1 MSRDRGKAWV
11 TQMVRKRKQGEES
24 AFSELTPAQQR
35 AWLAFIRLRL
45 RLTYEMNRQLQA
57 EANLSLADY
66 DVLNALRYEPEG
78 RTQITALAIRIGW
91 ERSRLS
97 HHLRRLEGR
106 ELVELRTA
114 PTDRRATEI
123 TLTDQGWAEITQAST
138 GHVELIQRLFFD
150 GLPNELIEPMTV
162 ALESIYDN
170 VIERGTL
177 PRPAHE
183 S

>member
-1 MSRDRGKAWV
+1 MAH
-11 TQMVRKRKQGEES
+11 KRKQKDES
-24 AFSELTPAQQR
+24 AFSKLTPAQQR

-106 ELVELRTA
+106 ELVELRTSPA
-114 PTDRRATEI
+114 DRRATEI
-123 TLTDQGWAEITQAST
+123 TLTDQGLAEITQAST

-150 GLPNELIEPMTV
+150 GLPNELLEPMTV

-170 VIERGTL
+170 VIVRGTL

>member
-1 MSRDRGKAWV
+1 MA
-11 TQMVRKRKQGEES
+11 RKRKQGEES
-24 AFSELTPAQQR
+24 AFTKLTPGQQR

-57 EANLSLADY
+57 EANLSLADF

-123 TLTDQGWAEITQAST
+123 TLTDEGWVEITQAPT
-138 GHVELIQRLFFD
+138 APVEPIQRLFFD
-150 GLPNELIEPMTV
+150 SPPN
-162 ALESIYDN
+162 YH
-170 VIERGTL
+170 TL
-177 PRPAHE
+177 PITWGSRDL
-183 S
+183 

>member
-1 MSRDRGKAWV
+1 MA
-11 TQMVRKRKQGEES
+11 RKRKQGEES
-24 AFSELTPAQQR
+24 AFSKLTPAQQR

-114 PTDRRATEI
+114 PTDGRATEI

-150 GLPNELIEPMTV
+150 ALPDELVEPMTV

-183 S
+183 SS

>member
-1 MSRDRGKAWV
+1 MA
-11 TQMVRKRKQGEES
+11 RKRKQGEES
-24 AFSELTPAQQR
+24 AFSKLTPAQQR

-57 EANLSLADY
+57 EAKLSLSDY

-97 HHLRRLEGR
+97 HHLRRLERRG
-106 ELVELRTA
+106 LVELRAA

-150 GLPNELIEPMTV
+150 GLPNELVEPMTV

>member
-1 MSRDRGKAWV
+1 MA
-11 TQMVRKRKQGEES
+11 RKRKQEEES
-24 AFSELTPAQQR
+24 AFSKLTPAQQR

-114 PTDRRATEI
+114 TTDRRATEI

-150 GLPNELIEPMTV
+150 GLPDELVEPMTV

-170 VIERGTL
+170 VIEHGTL

>member
-1 MSRDRGKAWV
+1 MA
-11 TQMVRKRKQGEES
+11 RKRKQEEES
-24 AFSELTPAQQR
+24 AFSKLTPAQQR

-106 ELVELRTA
+106 KLVELRAA

-123 TLTDQGWAEITQAST
+123 TLTGQGWAEITQAST

-150 GLPNELIEPMTV
+150 GLPDELVEPMTV

>member
-1 MSRDRGKAWV
+1 MP
-11 TQMVRKRKQGEES
+11 RKRKQGEES
-24 AFSELTPAQQR
+24 AFSKLTPAQQR
-35 AWLAFIRLRL
+35 AWLAFIRLRM

-114 PTDRRATEI
+114 PTDRRETRLKLPSPALAQVT
-123 TLTDQGWAEITQAST
+123 ST
-138 GHVELIQRLFFD
+138 
-150 GLPNELIEPMTV
+150 
-162 ALESIYDN
+162 
-170 VIERGTL
+170 
-177 PRPAHE
+177 
-183 S
+183 

>member
-1 MSRDRGKAWV
+1 MA
-11 TQMVRKRKQGEES
+11 RKRKQGKES
-24 AFSELTPAQQR
+24 AFSKLTPAQQR

-57 EANLSLADY
+57 ETNLSLADY
-66 DVLNALRYEPEG
+66 DVLNALRYAPEG

-123 TLTDQGWAEITQAST
+123 TLTDQGWTEIAQAST

-150 GLPNELIEPMTV
+150 GLPDELVEPMTV

>member
-1 MSRDRGKAWV
+1 MA
-11 TQMVRKRKQGEES
+11 RKRKQGEGS

-106 ELVELRTA
+106 ELVELRAA
-114 PTDRRATEI
+114 PRGRRGAESKPP
-123 TLTDQGWAEITQAST
+123 DQGWAEITHAST

-150 GLPNELIEPMTV
+150 GLPDELLEPMTV
-162 ALESIYDN
+162 ALESISDN
-170 VIERGTL
+170 VIERE
-177 PRPAHE
+177 A
-183 S
+183 

>member
-1 MSRDRGKAWV
+1 MA
-11 TQMVRKRKQGEES
+11 RKRKQGEES
-24 AFSELTPAQQR
+24 AFSKLTPAQQR

-57 EANLSLADY
+57 ESNLSLADY

-114 PTDRRATEI
+114 PTDRRATEV
-123 TLTDQGWAEITQAST
+123 TLTDQGWAEITQAPPRPLQ
-138 GHVELIQRLFFD
+138 HIQRLFFD
-150 GLPNELIEPMTV
+150 GLPQNP
-162 ALESIYDN
+162 
-170 VIERGTL
+170 
-177 PRPAHE
+177 PAP
-183 S
+183 

>member
-1 MSRDRGKAWV
+1 MP
-11 TQMVRKRKQGEES
+11 RKRKQGEES
-24 AFSELTPAQQR
+24 AFSKLTPAQQR

-114 PTDRRATEI
+114 ATDRRDAF
-123 TLTDQGWAEITQAST
+123 DQFQQLGDVVGCVAKNIIKCRSASST
-138 GHVELIQRLFFD
+138 FC
-150 GLPNELIEPMTV
+150 
-162 ALESIYDN
+162 
-170 VIERGTL
+170 
-177 PRPAHE
+177 
-183 S
+183 

>member
-1 MSRDRGKAWV
+1 MA
-11 TQMVRKRKQGEES
+11 RKRKQGQES
-24 AFSELTPAQQR
+24 AFSKLTPAAQR

-57 EANLSLADY
+57 DADLSLSDD

-78 RTQITALAIRIGW
+78 RKQITALASRIGW

-97 HHLRRLEGR
+97 HHLRRLERR
-106 ELVELRTA
+106 ELVELRPA
-114 PTDRRATEI
+114 RIDRRATEI

-150 GLPNELIEPMTV
+150 GLPNELLERMTV
-162 ALESIYDN
+162 ALESIYGN

>member
-1 MSRDRGKAWV
+1 MA
-11 TQMVRKRKQGEES
+11 RKPKQGEES
-24 AFSELTPAQQR
+24 AFSKLTPAQQR

-45 RLTYEMNRQLQA
+45 RVTYEMKRPLHA
-57 EANLSLADY
+57 EGHLSLADY

-114 PTDRRATEI
+114 PTDRRGPA
-123 TLTDQGWAEITQAST
+123 LT
-138 GHVELIQRLFFD
+138 
-150 GLPNELIEPMTV
+150 
-162 ALESIYDN
+162 
-170 VIERGTL
+170 
-177 PRPAHE
+177 
-183 S
+183 

>member
-1 MSRDRGKAWV
+1 MA
-11 TQMVRKRKQGEES
+11 RKRKQKDES
-24 AFSELTPAQQR
+24 AFSKLTPTQQR

-57 EANLSLADY
+57 ETNLSLADY
-66 DVLNALRYEPEG
+66 DVLNALRYEPKG
-78 RTQITALAIRIGW
+78 QTQITSLAIRIGW

-97 HHLRRLEGR
+97 HHLRRLER
-106 ELVELRTA
+106 RSLVELRPA
-114 PTDRRATEI
+114 PTDRRATEV

-150 GLPNELIEPMTV
+150 GLPNELLEPMTV

>member
-1 MSRDRGKAWV
+1 MA
-11 TQMVRKRKQGEES
+11 RKRKPGEGS
-24 AFSELTPAQQR
+24 AFSKLPPARQR

-57 EANLSLADY
+57 ESNLSLADY

-106 ELVELRTA
+106 ELIELRTA
-114 PTDRRATEI
+114 PTDRRATEVL
-123 TLTDQGWAEITQAST
+123 LTDLGWAEITQASK

-150 GLPNELIEPMTV
+150 GLPDELVEPMTL

-170 VIERGTL
+170 VIARGTL

>member
-1 MSRDRGKAWV
+1 MA
-11 TQMVRKRKQGEES
+11 RKRKQGQES
-24 AFSELTPAQQR
+24 AFSKLTPAQQR

-57 EANLSLADY
+57 ETNLSLTDY

-106 ELVELRTA
+106 ELVELRPA
-114 PTDRRATEI
+114 ASDRRGA
-123 TLTDQGWAEITQAST
+123 
-138 GHVELIQRLFFD
+138 
-150 GLPNELIEPMTV
+150 
-162 ALESIYDN
+162 ALK
-170 VIERGTL
+170 L
-177 PRPAHE
+177 PRPSRAE

>member
-1 MSRDRGKAWV
+1 
-11 TQMVRKRKQGEES
+11 MVRKRKQGEES

-35 AWLAFIRLRL
+35 AWLAFILLRL
-45 RLTYEMNRQLQA
+45 LLTYEMNRQLQA
-57 EANLSLADY
+57 ESNLSLSDY
-66 DVLNALRYEPEG
+66 DVLNALRYEPKG

-106 ELVELRTA
+106 ELVELRAA
-114 PTDRRATEI
+114 PSDRRATEI
-123 TLTDQGWAEITQAST
+123 TLTDQGWAEITHAST

-150 GLPNELIEPMTV
+150 GLPDELLEPMTV

>member
-1 MSRDRGKAWV
+1 MA
-11 TQMVRKRKQGEES
+11 RKRKRGEES
-24 AFSELTPAQQR
+24 AFSKLTPAQQR
-35 AWLAFIRLRL
+35 GWLAFMRLRL

-57 EANLSLADY
+57 ETTLSLADY

-78 RTQITALAIRIGW
+78 WTQITALAIRIGW

-106 ELVELRTA
+106 ELVQLRTA

-123 TLTDQGWAEITQAST
+123 TLTDQGWAEITHAST

-150 GLPNELIEPMTV
+150 GLPDELLEPMTV
-162 ALESIYDN
+162 ALESIYDKA
-170 VIERGTL
+170 IQAGTPPA
-177 PRPAHE
+177 PRPE